1 MENQEKMNSGQQ
13 DEKVS
18 SVVVEYE
25 KEYLTADIQKA
36 ANWFFWIAG
45 LSLVNSLMHYISA
58 GTYFVVGLGITQIV
72 DGIISAIMSGPSWI
86 ALVPNLLITG
96 FFVYIGY
103 SSRKYSKWAF
113 LTGVLIY
120 TLDALLFLYFKEWMA
135 VVFHI
140 FVLFMLSRGFFKVFE
155 YEKACKQI
163 VE

>member
-1 MENQEKMNSGQQ
+1 MENQEIINSEQQ
-13 DEKVS
+13 VDKVS

-45 LSLVNSLMHYISA
+45 LSLVNSLMHFINT

-72 DGIISAIMSGPSWI
+72 DGIISAIMNGPSWI
-86 ALVPNLLITG
+86 ALVPDLLITG
-96 FFVYIGY
+96 FFIYVGY
-103 SSRKYSKWAF
+103 SSRKFNKWAF
-113 LTGVLIY
+113 IVGVLIY
-120 TLDALLFLYFKEWMA
+120 TLDALLFLYFQEWMA

-140 FVLFMLSRGFFKVFE
+140 FVLVMLSRVFFKVFQ

-163 VE
+163 AE